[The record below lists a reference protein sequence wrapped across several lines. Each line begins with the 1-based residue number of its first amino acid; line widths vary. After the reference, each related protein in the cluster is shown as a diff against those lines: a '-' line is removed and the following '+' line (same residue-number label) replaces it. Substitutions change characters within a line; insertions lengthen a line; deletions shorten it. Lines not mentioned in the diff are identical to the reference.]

1 MTKISI
7 AFLAALSLA
16 GSGCHKNKGDAD
28 QAGAIARLTE
38 LKDKMCA
45 CKDKTCS
52 DKVSGE
58 YSSWTQAQAKSEGDK
73 PGSPGEQDK
82 KVEELTEELTQCL
95 LKLEVPSTGSAAGA
109 AGAAGGAGS
118 AGAAGS
124 ADGTTGSGNPAAGAS
139 DGSAGSAA
147 APPAH

>member
-7 AFLAALSLA
+7 TFLAAMSLA
-16 GSGCHKNKGDAD
+16 LSGCHKNKGDAD
-28 QAGAIARLTE
+28 QAGAIAKLTE
-38 LKDKMCA
+38 LKGKMCA

-52 DKVSGE
+52 DKVSDE
-58 YSSWTQAQAKSEGDK
+58 YSRWSQAQAKSDGDK

-82 KVEELTEELTQCL
+82 QMEELTEELTQCL
-95 LKLEVPSTGSAAGA
+95 LKLEVPSKGSAAEA

-124 ADGTTGSGNPAAGAS
+124 ADGTTGSGNPAAGSA

-147 APPAH
+147 ASGH